1 MLELRH
7 ISRIYRSGENTLR
20 ALDDLS
26 LCFGDH
32 EFVSVL
38 GASGSGKTTLLNV
51 IGGLDQYDE
60 GDMLVDGSSTRSF
73 RDRDW
78 DSYRSQTIGFIFQN
92 YNLISHLSV
101 LENVKI
107 ALSIAGIS
115 NSESQRIAIAA
126 LKDVGLEEQIHKK
139 PNQLSGGQMQRVA
152 IARALVTNPKII
164 LADEPT
170 GALDSNTSRQIMDLI
185 QKISHDKLVI
195 MVTHNPDLAEAYSD
209 RIIRL
214 SDGKVIQDTAP
225 EPQPAS
231 AKGYQRGKS
240 SMSLAKAI
248 HSSFKNLLT
257 KKVRTSLTAFAASIG
272 IISIAIVSA
281 ISFGMNGY
289 TRVTQENTLSTL
301 PVTISAA
308 DSGLG
313 VRTLSERL
321 TEEEQAPVSE
331 IKLGEQGK
339 THQNHYTEDALGTG
353 GDFIS
358 YMKENA
364 SPYYK
369 SLSFNS
375 GYAIKALV
383 KDTDGQI
390 HRIQENTVR
399 TLMETSTNFAV
410 LPEDASII
418 TDKYQSVASKEK
430 DFAYPSSN
438 QAILFL
444 ASDGSLSE
452 KQMAMLGYQGYS
464 SVKVEDLLG
473 KKIQVITNDQYFRQ
487 IGDRFIPNAVTEEL
501 YQEGRT
507 LEITEVMQ
515 QKDASSSSFGGTIGY
530 SQDFLNQ
537 LLETERGSA
546 IVQAQEKNRSQ
557 NLLDNSA
564 DPLDDEAYQAV
575 MQQLGADNKPTSLSF
590 YANSFEDRE
599 KILQTVDRF
608 NEEIAQKYGKDSD
621 DYNYFSI
628 AYTDMAK
635 TVSNAFNDII
645 TSVSFIL
652 TAFSAISLLVSSVMI
667 GILTYVSVV
676 ERTKEIGLLRA
687 MGSRKKDI
695 SRIFN
700 AEAGLLGL
708 ASGLLGIAAAFLL
721 VIPINNLIKNSL
733 HIKDFTAS
741 LTAQTA
747 LILLALSVALTLLAS
762 FIPSKIA
769 ARRNPVEALRT
780 D

>member
-60 GDMLVDGSSTRSF
+60 GDMIVDGSSTRSF
-73 RDRDW
+73 KDRDW

-225 EPQPAS
+225 EPRPTS

-308 DSGLG
+308 DSGLS

-418 TDKYQSVASKEK
+418 TDKYKSVASKER

-564 DPLDDEAYQAV
+564 DPLDDAAYQAV

-599 KILQTVDRF
+599 KILLTVDRF

-708 ASGLLGIAAAFLL
+708 ASGLLGIAVAFLL